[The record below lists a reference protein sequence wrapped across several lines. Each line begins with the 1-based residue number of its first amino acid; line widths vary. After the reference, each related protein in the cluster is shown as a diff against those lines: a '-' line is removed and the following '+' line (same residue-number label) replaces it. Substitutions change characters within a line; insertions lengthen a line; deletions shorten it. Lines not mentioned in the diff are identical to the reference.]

1 MTLRSPLGRARGLGS
16 AKDGYAHSWS
26 TIVTAVGLIPL
37 SLWFVTSLIGLKGA
51 DYATF
56 QAWMARP
63 FNASLMIL
71 TLLMVVYH
79 AQLGIQMVVEDY
91 VHAPAKKFG
100 LLIGSKLIAA
110 FLAVYMTVS
119 ILKVAVGG

>member
-1 MTLRSPLGRARGLGS
+1 MTLRTPLGRARGLGS
-16 AKDGYAHSWS
+16 AKEGVGHSWA
-26 TIVTAVGLIPL
+26 TIVTSIGLIPL
-37 SLWFVTSLIGLKGA
+37 SLWFVISVVGLAGA
-51 DYATF
+51 DHAAFTG
-56 QAWMARP
+56 WMAKP
-63 FNASLMIL
+63 FNAAAMVL
-71 TLLMVVYH
+71 TVLMVVHH

-91 VHAPAKKFG
+91 VHGPAQKFA

>member
-1 MTLRSPLGRARGLGS
+1 MTLRSPIGRACGLGS
-16 AKDGYAHSWS
+16 AKEGVSHAWS
-26 TIVTAVGLIPL
+26 TILTAVALVPL
-37 SLWFVTSLIGLKGA
+37 SLWFVISVIGLAGA

-63 FNASLMIL
+63 VNASLMVL
-71 TLLMVVYH
+71 TVLMVLYH
-79 AQLGIQMVVEDY
+79 AQLGVQMVVEDY
-91 VHAPAKKFG
+91 VHGAAAKYG

>member
-1 MTLRSPLGRARGLGS
+1 MTLRSPIGRARGLGS
-16 AKDGYAHSWS
+16 AKEGVGHAWA
-26 TIVTAVGLIPL
+26 TIVTAIGLVPL
-37 SLWFVTSLIGLKGA
+37 SLWFVISVIGLAGA

-63 FNASLMIL
+63 FNASLMVL
-71 TLLMVVYH
+71 TVLMVVYH
-79 AQLGIQMVVEDY
+79 AQLGVQMVVEDY
-91 VHAPAKKFG
+91 VHGAAAKFG

-110 FLAVYMTVS
+110 FLAVSMTVS